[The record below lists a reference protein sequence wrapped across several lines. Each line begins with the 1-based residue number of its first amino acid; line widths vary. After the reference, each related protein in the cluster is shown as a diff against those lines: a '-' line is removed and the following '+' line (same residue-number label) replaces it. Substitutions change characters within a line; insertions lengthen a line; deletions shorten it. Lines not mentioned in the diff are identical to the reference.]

1 MPRGTSHLSNT
12 ELAEALDR
20 IMNKGAVL
28 QGDLVIAVADVD
40 LLYLDVRLV
49 LSAVDTALG
58 PDPAPAEAS
67 RFPSDPPP
75 PDDA

>member
-58 PDPAPAEAS
+58 PDPAGPS
-67 RFPSDPPP
+67 RSTPDPLP